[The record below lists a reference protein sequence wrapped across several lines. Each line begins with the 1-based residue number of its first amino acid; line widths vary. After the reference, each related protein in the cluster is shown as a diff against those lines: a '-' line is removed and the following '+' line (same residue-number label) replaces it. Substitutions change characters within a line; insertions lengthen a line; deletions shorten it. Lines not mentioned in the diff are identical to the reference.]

1 MGVFNKKQGMFAF
14 QLPGGSEM
22 ADPEGIAREAGSL
35 IGSGSTFFFPEQAD
49 VHTAPK
55 EDLPHRWACPEYEPT
70 FIMAKVTF

>member
-1 MGVFNKKQGMFAF
+1 MLSSYLVALRWLTQKALLEKQVPSQEVGTLFF
-14 QLPGGSEM
+14 SEQ
-22 ADPEGIAREAGSL
+22 
-35 IGSGSTFFFPEQAD
+35 TD

>member
-1 MGVFNKKQGMFAF
+1 MLSEKQGMFAF
-14 QLPGGSEM
+14 QLPGGSEV

-35 IGSGSTFFFPEQAD
+35 TGSGSPPLFSEQTD

>member
-35 IGSGSTFFFPEQAD
+35 IGSGSTFFFFQSKQMCTQPQRKIYLTD
-49 VHTAPK
+49 GLVLNMNLLSSWQK
-55 EDLPHRWACPEYEPT
+55 
-70 FIMAKVTF
+70 

>member
-1 MGVFNKKQGMFAF
+1 MFAF

-22 ADPEGIAREAGSL
+22 ADPEGIAREAGFPL
-35 IGSGSTFFFPEQAD
+35 RKWEHFFFFPEQAD

-55 EDLPHRWACPEYEPT
+55 EDLPHRWACPECEPT